1 MTAENSLVTTT
12 IKAGA
17 DLSGQASLH
26 KAIAVN
32 GTIAADNSG
41 AIGLL
46 KSLTSSGYNATVA
59 YYGEM
64 KCVVGSGGLSAGDK
78 VAVVTS
84 GFIAKAPVSTNPI
97 GKALEA
103 VNSGDTARVIA
114 DFTSGLWT

>member
-1 MTAENSLVTTT
+1 MTSENQYLETT

-32 GTIAADNSG
+32 GTIAADNSA

-46 KSLTSSGYNATVA
+46 KTLATSGYAVQAAYFGEVKAIAGAAVA
-59 YYGEM
+59 
-64 KCVVGSGGLSAGDK
+64 AGAK
-78 VAVVTS
+78 VSITTS
-84 GFIAKAPVSTNPI
+84 GFAITAPVSTNPI

-103 VNSGDTARVIA
+103 ANSGDYFRAIA
-114 DFTSGLWT
+114 DFTAGLWT